1 MNEDLQKHKKRGP
14 IGDLPMGE
22 NFLFRGGL
30 LAAVLSILGLTGF
43 LWQHLLFLAEL
54 AVWIA
59 LFLGP
64 VCLVGSL
71 KDTMLLGRTQ
81 KRCFAIVFSLIALAF
96 VALLFR
102 EMISLNPLFKKD

>member
-1 MNEDLQKHKKRGP
+1 MNDDLQKSKKLGP
-14 IGDLPMGE
+14 IGNLPMGE

-30 LAAVLSILGLTGF
+30 LATVLSVLSLAGF
-43 LWQHLLFLAEL
+43 LWQHSLFITEL
-54 AVWIA
+54 AVWIN

-71 KDTMLLGRTQ
+71 KDTILLGRTP
-81 KRCFAIVFSLIALAF
+81 KRCYAIVFSIIALAS

-102 EMISLNPLFKKD
+102 EIISLNPLFKDY